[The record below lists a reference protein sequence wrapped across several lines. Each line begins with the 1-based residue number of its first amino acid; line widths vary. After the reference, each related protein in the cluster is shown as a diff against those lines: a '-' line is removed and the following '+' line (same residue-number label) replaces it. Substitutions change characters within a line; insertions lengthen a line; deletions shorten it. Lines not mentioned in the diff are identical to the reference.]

1 MNGGRITNFTLEGDA
16 IKLTAFLDEGEK
28 TRYALDLS
36 FIEGEMSYEH
46 LLETIT
52 DLKRDIDEV
61 LRLRN
66 MTYKRDPDGNYKYDD
81 NGYLIPDG
89 EGLDNDTIQIFESV
103 WSHAHE

>member
-16 IKLTAFLDEGEK
+16 IKLTAFLNEGEK
-28 TRYALDLS
+28 TRYELDLS
-36 FIEGEMSYEH
+36 FIEGEMSYEQ

-61 LRLRN
+61 LGLGETYRRN
-66 MTYKRDPDGNYKYDD
+66 SKGDYEYDD
-81 NGYLIPDG
+81 KGNIVPNGT
-89 EGLDNDTIQIFESV
+89 GLANNTIQIFESV

>member
-36 FIEGEMSYEH
+36 FIEGEMCYEH
-46 LLETIT
+46 LFEAIT
-52 DLKRDIDEV
+52 DLKHDIDKV
-61 LRLRN
+61 LQLSET
-66 MTYKRDPDGNYKYDD
+66 TYKRDQEGNYEHDAKGDFIP
-81 NGYLIPDG
+81 NGP
-89 EGLDNDTIQIFESV
+89 GLANDTIQIFESV

>member
-36 FIEGEMSYEH
+36 FIEGEMSYEQ
-46 LLETIT
+46 LLKTIA
-52 DLKRDIDEV
+52 DLKRDIDKV
-61 LRLRN
+61 LRPN
-66 MTYKRDPDGNYKYDD
+66 TTYKRGPDGNYKYDD
-81 NGYLIPDG
+81 YNHLIPNGD
-89 EGLDNDTIQIFESV
+89 GLDNDAIQIFESM

>member
-36 FIEGEMSYEH
+36 FIEGEMSYEQ
-46 LLETIT
+46 LLKTIT

-66 MTYKRDPDGNYKYDD
+66 MTYKRNQKGDYEHDAKGDFVP
-81 NGYLIPDG
+81 NGT
-89 EGLDNDTIQIFESV
+89 GLANDTIQIFESM

>member
-36 FIEGEMSYEH
+36 FIEGEMSYEQ
-46 LLETIT
+46 LLETII

-61 LRLRN
+61 LGLGE
-66 MTYKRDPDGNYKYDD
+66 TYKRNPKGDYEYDTKGD
-81 NGYLIPDG
+81 IIPNGT
-89 EGLDNDTIQIFESV
+89 GLANNTIQIFESV